1 MHSLPPLLD
10 HRHARNERKE
20 EPMQDEIEFATEAED
35 LLEEKIEHAYE
46 LIEKKD
52 SLSAGINDNFNNLLN
67 SIDQIQK
74 ISDDNALQTSK
85 ISEYMADVDLFAENL
100 RNVLATIEGYL
111 DKLESNNA
119 DVIAISSQ
127 TNLLALNASIEAARA
142 GEAGRGFAVVA
153 DEIKNLAENSN
164 VTANDSN
171 KNNQDIKETITKLIE
186 ESERLESIVKK
197 VNSRAENLVA
207 SSEETATSIN
217 MMTAVTE
224 DVEEALKQLL
234 DSF

>member
-1 MHSLPPLLD
+1 M
-10 HRHARNERKE
+10 AEV
-20 EPMQDEIEFATEAED
+20 DE
-35 LLEEKIEHAYE
+35 
-46 LIEKKD
+46 
-52 SLSAGINDNFNNLLN
+52 
-67 SIDQIQK
+67 
-74 ISDDNALQTSK
+74 
-85 ISEYMADVDLFAENL
+85 FAENL

-119 DVIAISSQ
+119 DVIAISNQ

-142 GEAGRGFAVVA
+142 GAAGRGFAVVA
-153 DEIKNLAENSN
+153 DEIKNLAENSS

-171 KNNQDIKETITKLIE
+171 KNNQDIKETIGKLIE
-186 ESERLESIVKK
+186 ESTRLADIVKK

-217 MMTAVTE
+217 MMTTVTE
-224 DVEEALKQLL
+224 DVEDSLKQLL